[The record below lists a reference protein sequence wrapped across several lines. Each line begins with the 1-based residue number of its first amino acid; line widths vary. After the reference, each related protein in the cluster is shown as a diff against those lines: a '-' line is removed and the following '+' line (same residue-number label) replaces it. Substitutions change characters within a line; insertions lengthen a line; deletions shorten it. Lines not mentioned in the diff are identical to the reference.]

1 MKPVLL
7 SLPFVGHRHG
17 PRAYGYPPQ
26 MEQVPLPFPAEAA
39 RGRGHKNAVTDGDR
53 VLDDEGAP
61 TLASLGVSKR
71 ESSEAQKL
79 ADLEPEKFDEVL
91 KKTRGER
98 WRSDLGDWY
107 IVNFN
112 SNSLV
117 CGRIDPIDEA
127 RERGVLKPYEEVVDV
142 DDEEEVDHVE

>member
-1 MKPVLL
+1 MSLTTVSFGAAVRRMGELLKQDHDKLSKGTRPSKKDGGTMVL
-7 SLPFVGHRHG
+7 
-17 PRAYGYPPQ
+17 PPSS
-26 MEQVPLPFPAEAA
+26 
-39 RGRGHKNAVTDGDR
+39 T
-53 VLDDEGAP
+53 P

>member
-1 MKPVLL
+1 MSLTTVSFGAAVRRMGELLKQDHDKLSKGTRPSTKDGGTMVL
-7 SLPFVGHRHG
+7 
-17 PRAYGYPPQ
+17 PPS
-26 MEQVPLPFPAEAA
+26 
-39 RGRGHKNAVTDGDR
+39 D
-53 VLDDEGAP
+53 AP

>member
-1 MKPVLL
+1 MSLTTVSFGAAVRRMGELLKQDHDKLSKGTRTKGGGGHSGGTVVL
-7 SLPFVGHRHG
+7 
-17 PRAYGYPPQ
+17 PP
-26 MEQVPLPFPAEAA
+26 E
-39 RGRGHKNAVTDGDR
+39 D
-53 VLDDEGAP
+53 AP